1 MRIGELARRSAL
13 PRDTLRYYERLGL
26 IASVPEGG
34 ANSYRDYP
42 EETVLT
48 LEQIA
53 DAQAA
58 GLTIA
63 ELAVFLGQL
72 DAAEGEDFDGEAFL
86 DARIAEVEA
95 RIRRARRFLAALK
108 AARQAIQEPQEPS
121 GT

>member
-26 IASVPEGG
+26 IASVPEGA
-34 ANSYRDYP
+34 ANTYRDYP
-42 EETVLT
+42 EETVWT

-53 DAQAA
+53 DARAA

-63 ELAVFLGQL
+63 ELSVFLGQL
-72 DAAEGEDFDGEAFL
+72 DAADVEEFDGEAFL

-95 RIRRARRFLAALK
+95 RIHRARRFLAALR
-108 AARQAIQEPQEPS
+108 AARKALARP
-121 GT
+121 